1 MLIAVQILL
10 QVVDVIDHS
19 KFGHRFVSNISQK
32 TPLIQW
38 QSIKAPAQ
46 NINHPIKF
54 IVPSHFL
61 PFLLCNQLETVG
73 MIKFRIYY
81 NLACGTMADDWECL
95 TLCSITNLKYYHW
108 SNTFPGAQISRPC
121 HEMESPVIGKMI
133 IMMIIT
139 VRIIVGMNRDLGE
152 SQ

>member
-10 QVVDVIDHS
+10 QVVDLIDHS

-54 IVPSHFL
+54 IVLSHFL

-108 SNTFPGAQISRPC
+108 SNTFPGGPDLKTL
-121 HEMESPVIGKMI
+121 P
-133 IMMIIT
+133 
-139 VRIIVGMNRDLGE
+139 RDGVTTDRKDDYHDDYHCQDHCWYE
-152 SQ
+152 